1 MHIWLGGTSYIFSFN
16 QNKTIVVIVLC
27 FPRGPRPQGY
37 IFSPRIKKKKKNA
50 QFCLHNIVKVIEGM
64 PYVQF

>member
-1 MHIWLGGTSYIFSFN
+1 MFSFN

-37 IFSPRIKKKKKNA
+37 IFSPRIKKKKKKKA
-50 QFCLHNIVKVIEGM
+50 QFCLHDIVKGIGGM
-64 PYVQF
+64 RYEQF